1 MRVKVPAG
9 QASPVAVVVA
19 VINTSSKKLFLLCLS
34 IYLVDIQAAVLPED
48 RADILF
54 HSFDGG
60 GVEITGPSILVR
72 KKFGDKVSATI
83 NHYVDNVSSA
93 SIDVLTTA
101 SPYSES
107 RDENSVGI
115 DYLHDKTIMSVS
127 MTESVESDFDASTF
141 SVNFSQD
148 MFGDLTTVNMGFSR
162 GDNIIGQNGNSSFN
176 EQATTRNYRL
186 SVSQV
191 VTKNLIMA
199 LAFETVSDEGF
210 LNNPY
215 RSVRYL
221 ATPTQ
226 YLFQAEVYPGT
237 RSSNALALR
246 TRYYLQRRAAIHGGY
261 RIYSDSWGIVAN
273 TVELGYTLPYRT
285 NWIFEAS
292 FRYYDQSNADFYS
305 DLFPFQDAQN
315 FLARDK
321 ELSSFNSQTIGF
333 GLSYEIDNQNWR
345 SFKRGSL
352 NFNYDFIQF
361 DYDDFRDLTQPGSV
375 GNEPLYSFNAGVIR
389 AFASLWF

>member
-1 MRVKVPAG
+1 VE
-9 QASPVAVVVA
+9 QELPVAVVVA
-19 VINTSSKKLFLLCLS
+19 VINRPSNALLLLCLS
-34 IYLVDIQAAVLPED
+34 LYLVDIFAAVLPED
-48 RADILF
+48 RADALF
-54 HSFDGG
+54 HSYDGG

-72 KKFGDKVSATI
+72 KNFGDSVSATV

-107 RDENSVGI
+107 RDENSVAV
-115 DYLHDKTIMSVS
+115 DYLHDKTIMSVA

-141 SVNFSQD
+141 SINISQD
-148 MFGDLTTVNMGFSR
+148 MFGDLTTVNMGFAL
-162 GDNIIGQNGNSSFN
+162 GDNIVGQNGDSSFN

-191 VTKNLIMA
+191 ITKNMIMA
-199 LAFETVSDEGF
+199 FAFETISDEGF

-221 ATPTQ
+221 TSPTQ
-226 YLFQAEVYPGT
+226 YSFQPEVYPGT
-237 RSSNALALR
+237 RSSNALAVR
-246 TRYYLQRRAAIHGGY
+246 ARYYLQQRSVIHGGY
-261 RIYSDSWGIVAN
+261 RIYSDSWGISAN
-273 TVELGYTLPYRT
+273 TFELGYTRPFRT
-285 NWIFEAS
+285 NWIMETS
-292 FRYYDQSNADFYS
+292 FRYYDQGNADFYS

-321 ELSSFNSQTIGF
+321 ELSSFNSLTLGV
-333 GLSYEIDNQNWR
+333 GVSYEFDNRNWR
-345 SFKRGSL
+345 TFKRGSL
-352 NFNYDFIQF
+352 NFHYDYIQF
-361 DYDDFRDLTQPGSV
+361 DYDDFRDLTQSGSV

>member
-1 MRVKVPAG
+1 ML
-9 QASPVAVVVA
+9 PVAVVV
-19 VINTSSKKLFLLCLS
+19 VVTNTASKALLLLLLLS
-34 IYLVDIQAAVLPED
+34 LYLVDINAAVLPED
-48 RADILF
+48 RADALF
-54 HSFDGG
+54 HSYDGG

-72 KKFGDKVSATI
+72 KGFGDSVSATI

-107 RDENSVGI
+107 RDENSIAV
-115 DYLHDKTIMSVS
+115 DYLHDNTIMSVAL
-127 MTESVESDFDASTF
+127 TESVESDFDASTF
-141 SVNFSQD
+141 SINFSQD
-148 MFGDLTTVNMGFSR
+148 MFGDLTTVNMGFAL
-162 GDNIIGQNGNSSFN
+162 GDNIVGQNGNSSFN

-191 VTKNLIMA
+191 ITKNMIMA
-199 LAFETVSDEGF
+199 FAFETISDEGF

-221 ATPTQ
+221 DPTTPVQ
-226 YLFQAEVYPGT
+226 YSFQAEVYPGT
-237 RSSNALALR
+237 RSGNALAVR
-246 TRYYLQRRAAIHGGY
+246 ARYYLQHRAAIHGGY
-261 RIYSDSWGIVAN
+261 RIYSDSWGISAN
-273 TVELGYTLPYRT
+273 TFELGYTLPFRT
-285 NWIFEAS
+285 NWILETS
-292 FRYYDQSNADFYS
+292 VRYYDQSKADFYS

-321 ELSSFNSQTIGF
+321 ELSSFNSLTLGA
-333 GLSYEIDNQNWR
+333 GVSYELDNKTWR
-345 SFKRGSL
+345 TFKRGSL
-352 NFNYDFIQF
+352 NFHYDYIQF
-361 DYDDFRDLTQPGSV
+361 DYDDFRDLTQSGSV